1 MSVGEQIASVEL
13 DACCSSVVKRDEG
26 HAVVV
31 ALKEMILCVDVLDG
45 LAVGDKGL
53 VGQTEASL
61 NKLTADQCV
70 LLRWEMHVGFSDVQ
84 RRRRSV
90 LV

>member
-1 MSVGEQIASVEL
+1 MSTR
-13 DACCSSVVKRDEG
+13 DAARG
-26 HAVVV
+26 HCEA
-31 ALKEMILCVDVLDG
+31 VLDPNPG
-45 LAVGDKGL
+45 LKPGGLTAECLAVGDKGL